1 MVYVG
6 LYDFRLMLGDVLGRV
21 GIKQLDLLVGDHLFV
36 GGDALTQR
44 TQVQRGGHGGLA
56 LFAQHEINKLLRSF
70 HMGSALDDLHGLAGE
85 DGAFHSID
93 NLDRL
98 LALGL
103 QLHAGILIAQTH
115 GIFAIGYAIVNLRR
129 GGSGLAIQID
139 QELIDKVPGFLA
151 HRIAIAHA
159 VEHADQALES
169 GGGVGGVGADDLA
182 LQFGLDQI
190 GIAVHFNAH
199 FGQQLGVDDHD
210 VGFGISII
218 KAVGAIVLEQRN
230 QRVVF
235 GGYVHLE
242 QIAVGGQHGFVRSPV
257 DIHGDVAG
265 FHFALYALQH
275 FAGGAGDHFYLDAGL
290 GFKGGD
296 YDVVQAFIAGA
307 VNHQRFA
314 ISQGNA
320 AHAQQRKRKNKS
332 QQFLHFQKTAF
343 HIWAFLAHL

>member
-6 LYDFRLMLGDVLGRV
+6 LYDFRLMLGNILNGVSVEL
-21 GIKQLDLLVGDHLFV
+21 LDFIAGDHLFI
-36 GGDALTQR
+36 GGHASAQR
-44 TQVQRGGHGGLA
+44 TQANGGSNGVLA
-56 LFAQHEINKLLRSF
+56 FFAQHEVHKLLGVF
-70 HMGSALDDLHGLAGE
+70 HMGSALDDLHRFTRE
-85 DGAFHSID
+85 NGALNSVD

-115 GIFAIGYAIVNLRR
+115 GIFAVGHAVVHLR
-129 GGSGLAIQID
+129 GGGGNLAIQVD
-139 QELIDKVPGFLA
+139 QELIDEVPGFLA

-159 VEHADQALES
+159 VEHADQALE
-169 GGGVGGVGADDLA
+169 GGGGIGGVGADDLA

-314 ISQGNA
+314 ISQSNA